1 MAQFLHIGTIGRA
14 HGLRGQVKVVL
25 DNAESEALMHI
36 RCFWTGAPGAQSPAG
51 ELKKWQVREARGLT
65 NGHYLVTLDGVPD
78 RTAAEAL
85 LLQEVYA
92 DRDHL
97 PELSDDEVYQADLV
111 GCRVV
116 QAGGVAVGTVRA
128 IDKMNGNFLLVVER
142 QGRDDAL
149 IPLVPQMITN
159 VDLGA
164 GTVEIDPPE
173 GLLDLDLRGD

>member
-1 MAQFLHIGTIGRA
+1 M
-14 HGLRGQVKVVL
+14 RGQVKVVL
-25 DNAESEALMHI
+25 DNAESEALEHI
-36 RCFWTGAPGAQSPAG
+36 RCFWTSTPGGKSPAS
-51 ELKKWQVREARGLT
+51 ELKKWQLREVRGLT
-65 NGHYLVTLDGVPD
+65 NGHYIVTLDGVQD

-85 LLQEVYA
+85 QLQEVYA

-111 GCRVV
+111 GCKVV
-116 QAGGVAVGTVRA
+116 KACGETVGTVRA

-142 QGRDDAL
+142 PGRQDAL
-149 IPLVPQMITN
+149 IPLVPQMISN
-159 VDLGA
+159 VDLSA